1 MSDHDGDDDDFDDD
15 FDDDLDIV
23 YGYPSPGKA
32 AGGWYLIFLEPWL
45 ECLGENFCLEFY
57 CSGPISF
64 SEGGSDL
71 AIC

>member
-32 AGGWYLIFLEPWL
+32 AGG
-45 ECLGENFCLEFY
+45 
-57 CSGPISF
+57 
-64 SEGGSDL
+64 
-71 AIC
+71 